1 MMKKN
6 FAIMGM
12 AVIIGTTAL
21 SGCGFQDKQETVQT
35 ETEKEEVRISIPDDQ
50 SAESKDEIN
59 ATEKDPTAEIQ
70 KTGNSTGESTDTS
83 LDAQSAALFKE
94 LAACNFT
101 FSSGAGAWSTELT
114 VNEDGSFSGFYHDSD
129 MGDSG
134 DGYPDGTVYTCD
146 FTGKF
151 APVEKVDEY
160 TYKTKLEKLE
170 SKEKA
175 GKEELADGMK
185 YVYSTPYG
193 LDDAVD
199 IYIYVKGTP
208 VSKLPEE
215 YLEWVT
221 FPLNGA
227 KTLPFYGIFNETA
240 GTGFYGYDETE
251 TNGSGITEDSETSE
265 ETGSMGTVQIES
277 GSMDGLIDTLNQ
289 ESAINER
296 LQKEALTQDEMNQ
309 LSEELY
315 KVWDAQLNTTW
326 KQLKNTLDAA
336 TMETVT
342 KQQREWI
349 KERDKKI
356 EEAGKDYE
364 GGSLQPMIKST
375 EGAELTKTRVYE
387 LFDYLR

>member
-1 MMKKN
+1 
-6 FAIMGM
+6 
-12 AVIIGTTAL
+12 
-21 SGCGFQDKQETVQT
+21 
-35 ETEKEEVRISIPDDQ
+35 
-50 SAESKDEIN
+50 
-59 ATEKDPTAEIQ
+59 
-70 KTGNSTGESTDTS
+70 
-83 LDAQSAALFKE
+83 
-94 LAACNFT
+94 
-101 FSSGAGAWSTELT
+101 
-114 VNEDGSFSGFYHDSD
+114 
-129 MGDSG
+129 
-134 DGYPDGTVYTCD
+134 
-146 FTGKF
+146 
-151 APVEKVDEY
+151 
-160 TYKTKLEKLE
+160 
-170 SKEKA
+170 
-175 GKEELADGMK
+175 
-185 YVYSTPYG
+185 
-193 LDDAVD
+193 
-199 IYIYVKGTP
+199 
-208 VSKLPEE
+208 
-215 YLEWVT
+215 
-221 FPLNGA
+221 
-227 KTLPFYGIFNETA
+227 
-240 GTGFYGYDETE
+240 
-251 TNGSGITEDSETSE
+251 
-265 ETGSMGTVQIES
+265 MGTVQIES